1 MRLEIMLRTS
11 LAWFLAL
18 LPAVAAAEGR
28 VEQRQGAA
36 PDGIVQIDNQAGSIK
51 VIGWAK
57 NEIHVVGNLGR
68 RANGLDLN
76 VSGRRAEIRV
86 DTDVPHG
93 ARSDLEVHLPAG
105 SRVEIDSF
113 AAEIRVEGVDGEL
126 FADTVNG
133 AIYLAGG
140 FQEVQASSVNGSVEV
155 SGNPK
160 RAKLESVNGAV
171 SVKGAS
177 GEIEASTVNGQLT
190 VSGAAF
196 DRAHLET
203 VSGGVRFEGDLRPK
217 AVLNA
222 QSVSG
227 AIDLFLPPG
236 VQADFR
242 VSSFSGDI
250 DNELGP
256 PARKVSKW
264 TGQQELDFSAGG
276 GGATVT
282 VETLSGSIALR
293 KRQ

>member
-1 MRLEIMLRTS
+1 MLRTS
-11 LAWFLAL
+11 LASFLFLLL
-18 LPAVAAAEGR
+18 LPPPAAGAEGR
-28 VEQRQGAA
+28 VEQRQAAA

-57 NEIHVVGNLGR
+57 NEIHAVGNLGR
-68 RANGLDLN
+68 RASGLVLN
-76 VSGRRAEIRV
+76 VSGRKAEVRV
-86 DTDVPHG
+86 DSDSPHG
-93 ARSDLEVHLPAG
+93 ARSELEVHVPAG

-126 FADTVNG
+126 FAETVNG
-133 AIYLAGG
+133 GIYLAGG

-196 DRAHLET
+196 DRAYLET
-203 VSGGVRFEGDLRPK
+203 VSGDMRFEGSLRPK
-217 AVLNA
+217 AVLDA

-227 AIDLFLPPG
+227 AIDLILPSG
-236 VQADFR
+236 VSADFR

-256 PARKVSKW
+256 PARNVSKW
-264 TGQQELDFSAGG
+264 TGQKELEFTAGG
-276 GGATVT
+276 GGASVNIQ
-282 VETLSGSIALR
+282 TLSGGIGLR
-293 KRQ
+293 KRP